1 MASNPDR
8 EMEKLSRAI
17 VEAILA
23 SDDVKKSLEKLQHV
37 DSSTYK
43 SLMVFMLRLDSLS
56 DFRNKLSSD
65 ISDMDEMPD
74 LEMEKGDEIAIPK
87 KRKVRKSADKVFLPD
102 IIDGR
107 IISGSEKKFL
117 DFLADNFD
125 QDTWLREHGLTLD

>member
-23 SDDVKKSLEKLQHV
+23 SDDVKQSLEKLQHV

-65 ISDMDEMPD
+65 ISDMDDMPD
-74 LEMEKGDEIAIPK
+74 LELEKGDELSIPK
-87 KRKVRKSADKVFLPD
+87 KRKVRKNIDKASLPE

-107 IISGSEKKFL
+107 LISRSEKKFL
-117 DFLADNFD
+117 DFLSEQFD
-125 QDTWLREHGLTLD
+125 QDSWLRKNGLTLD